1 MKSIITFLLIVSTTI
16 SFAQEKFFVI
26 AENGLL
32 CREKPNLDSER
43 IGKLAY
49 GAVVELLEK
58 TSYSI
63 EIKDNG
69 KSKKGNWVKV
79 KYTNFPYIVSTKDD
93 IGYEQEAYVFDG
105 YLEPL
110 IKAKVVIEDMDKSQ
124 FNIFQS
130 RNMQKKTTQN
140 KITDIPKIKK
150 MLADK
155 VTWNTMDENGG
166 YYFITSLRLDNGQV
180 LKINEASNDY
190 GVTAYYPKENILMFE
205 GGHTSDFSISI
216 KTGESLNTVGNPEYI
231 LASPNNKLRLN
242 GHFPGQECS
251 SYFFQEIKDGKLI
264 YLTDFGWDSIYGKDI
279 CNIKSFIWITDNE
292 FAYSYLY
299 YSTQSE
305 TEVEKYKKGTIVR
318 IE

>member
-1 MKSIITFLLIVSTTI
+1 MKSIITFLLIVSSRI

-58 TSYSI
+58 TSHSK

-69 KSKKGNWVKV
+69 KTKKGNWVKV
-79 KYTNFPYIVSTKDD
+79 KYTNFPYIVSTNDD
-93 IGYEQEAYVFDG
+93 IGYEQQAYVFDG

-110 IKAKVVIEDMDKSQ
+110 KKAKVVIEDMDKSQ
-124 FNIFQS
+124 FNVFQS

-140 KITDIPKIKK
+140 KITDIPKIKN

-190 GVTAYYPKENILMFE
+190 GITAYYPKDQVLMFE

-216 KTGESLNTVGNPEYI
+216 KTGESLTTVGNPEYI
-231 LASPNNKLRLN
+231 
-242 GHFPGQECS
+242 
-251 SYFFQEIKDGKLI
+251 
-264 YLTDFGWDSIYGKDI
+264 
-279 CNIKSFIWITDNE
+279 
-292 FAYSYLY
+292 
-299 YSTQSE
+299 
-305 TEVEKYKKGTIVR
+305 
-318 IE
+318 